1 MRLRDALVAVT
12 LLATLST
19 RLVAQRTYDRP
30 TLVFTISGAYLDGV
44 GLWTVADQPIDVGGP
59 GLTDHFFLTRSIKRT
74 LGAGFSGTYYR
85 GGHLG
90 INAEAF
96 LVGLGYE
103 DSCRL
108 VAPPQV
114 QENVE
119 RCSSIE
125 EKDRSAAAVTT
136 SAGMIYRI
144 ASDEFISPFARASA
158 GVLINNQSPLLL
170 VGETNGGAEL
180 VIYDDQNKGTRLR
193 PSFALGVGVT
203 VAMSRGY
210 QMRWEVR
217 DNILGIQRVNGP
229 TSGFGQVPPH
239 QTVYKH
245 IFSLNVGLDVI
256 LERKPGR
263 RY

>member
-1 MRLRDALVAVT
+1 
-12 LLATLST
+12 
-19 RLVAQRTYDRP
+19 
-30 TLVFTISGAYLDGV
+30 
-44 GLWTVADQPIDVGGP
+44 
-59 GLTDHFFLTRSIKRT
+59 
-74 LGAGFSGTYYR
+74 
-85 GGHLG
+85 
-90 INAEAF
+90 
-96 LVGLGYE
+96 
-103 DSCRL
+103 
-108 VAPPQV
+108 
-114 QENVE
+114 
-119 RCSSIE
+119 
-125 EKDRSAAAVTT
+125 
-136 SAGMIYRI
+136 MIYRI